1 MFWHFPIC
9 VSSVGICGQNYLT
22 LALTGWLHGP
32 WPWALLAATRNQHLS
47 PLFSP
52 VTSQDWRMLM
62 ATCFHP
68 RVAVGAVVIW
78 MRNAQRR
85 TGRFQRS
92 RTTPSNSV
100 LTTRNKV
107 GAPGWPTGCLS
118 LATPT
123 PAASSAAGSPPVT
136 AEMPEAARVVQS
148 RMALTFVF
156 RLVNAARKAVF
167 NTSLS
172 ICVGRLGDLGGDGKL
187 RNLFGMF
194 GGQLADAVGHSS
206 ANGYLFENRLVSEA
220 EFEAFHVQW
229 GG

>member
-1 MFWHFPIC
+1 
-9 VSSVGICGQNYLT
+9 
-22 LALTGWLHGP
+22 
-32 WPWALLAATRNQHLS
+32 LLAATRNQHFA
-47 PLFSP
+47 PLFNP

-92 RTTPSNSV
+92 RTAPSNSV

-107 GAPGWPTGCLS
+107 GASGWPTGCLS

-123 PAASSAAGSPPVT
+123 PRRKQRHGIASGHGGDAGGGAGRAV
-136 AEMPEAARVVQS
+136 AHGAHLRVPFDQC
-148 RMALTFVF
+148 RPQGGLQHFHL
-156 RLVNAARKAVF
+156 R
-167 NTSLS
+167 
-172 ICVGRLGDLGGDGKL
+172 ICVDRLGDLGGDGKL
-187 RNLFGMF
+187 RNLLGMF
-194 GGQLADAVGHSS
+194 GGQLADAVGHAS
-206 ANGYLFENRLVSEA
+206 ANGDLFENRLVSEA